1 MLECSCKL
9 RSVYISLWECLGYE
23 YEFLVRG
30 DGMKIKDIRAREVFN
45 SRGWPTLACD
55 IHLEDGSCW
64 SSSVPAGLSRG
75 RHEAHVPFDNDARLW
90 GRGMRQAAEAV
101 ERDIAPL
108 LLGRTV
114 HAITMDLEIRD
125 ADGTQ
130 DKSLFGAPAML
141 ATSMSLY
148 RAHAHSEGVEL
159 YEFIGYAM
167 GAESISLPFPL
178 FNLINGGLH
187 ANNNLLIQ
195 EFLAM
200 PVNFTDFTSAFDAGV
215 VLFHELGNILKKEK
229 IPYTFGEE
237 GGYSPQLTNEKEAL
251 DILQEAIAYVQ
262 LQYGYSFF
270 CALDVAAS
278 QLYDPASKQY
288 QVRDAQMS
296 SAEMVNFYVRLCE
309 EYPICS
315 IEDGLHE
322 EDWEGWKLLT
332 QMLKDRIQI
341 VGDDIFVTNPHRI
354 AYGIE
359 HEIATASI
367 IKPNQIG
374 SVTEAIQA
382 IQLCQ
387 EHGWMTIISHRSG
400 ETEDSFIADLAVG
413 SNAGQIKAGGLTRGE
428 RLAKYNRLLTIED
441 HLKRPLSE

>member
-1 MLECSCKL
+1 
-9 RSVYISLWECLGYE
+9 
-23 YEFLVRG
+23 
-30 DGMKIKDIRAREVFN
+30 MKIKDIRARELFN
-45 SRGWPTLACD
+45 SRGWPTVGCD
-55 IHLEDGSCW
+55 IILEDGSCW
-64 SSSVPAGLSRG
+64 FASVPAGLSCG
-75 RHEAHVPFDNDARLW
+75 SYEAVVRFDDEERLW
-90 GRGMRQAAEAV
+90 GRGMRQSVECI

-108 LLGRTV
+108 LLGKSV

-130 DKSLFGAPAML
+130 DKSRFGAPAML
-141 ATSMSLY
+141 AASMALY
-148 RAHAHSEGVEL
+148 RAHAHAEGVEL

-167 GAESISLPFPL
+167 GADSISLPFPL
-178 FNLINGGLH
+178 FNMINGGLH

-195 EFLAM
+195 EFLVM
-200 PVNFTDFTSAFDAGV
+200 PVNFTDFTSAFEAGV
-215 VLFHELGNILKKEK
+215 TLFHELGNMLKKQK
-229 IPYTFGEE
+229 ISYGFGEE
-237 GGYSPQLTNEKEAL
+237 GGYAPFVANEKEAL

-270 CALDVAAS
+270 IALDVAAS
-278 QLYDPASKQY
+278 QLYDSATKQY
-288 QVRDAQMS
+288 QIRDLTMS
-296 SAEMVNFYVRLCE
+296 AADMVNFYVRLCD

-322 EDWEGWKLLT
+322 EDWEGWKLMT

-341 VGDDIFVTNPHRI
+341 VGDDIFVSNPHRI

-359 HEIATASI
+359 HAVATASI

-374 SVTEAIQA
+374 SITEAIQS
-382 IQLCQ
+382 IQLCRD
-387 EHGWMTIISHRSG
+387 HDWMPIISHRSG

-441 HLKRPLSE
+441 YLKRPLQE